1 MRARSRARAWALQV
15 LYAWEARGAEGSPL
29 ALLREFE
36 EERNIAEGS
45 REYLRELLTTVA
57 ERRREIDAT
66 LTQALTNWR
75 LDRLSVIDRNILRIG
90 AAEILFLP
98 DVPPR
103 ASIQE
108 ALVLAEK
115 FATAESP
122 RFVNG
127 VLDALL
133 HQVERAGERGERG
146 DRAGERGGRA
156 DQAGGG
162 RQTREGGEP

>member
-15 LYAWEARGAEGSPL
+15 LYAWEARGADGSPL

-36 EERNIAEGS
+36 EERRIAPAS
-45 REYLRELLTTVA
+45 REYLRELLVVVA
-57 ERRREIDAT
+57 EHRRET
-66 LTQALTNWR
+66 LTNWR
-75 LDRLSVIDRNILRIG
+75 LERLSVIDRNILRIG
-90 AAEILFLP
+90 AAEILFIP

-108 ALVLAEK
+108 AIVLAEK

-133 HQVERAGERGERG
+133 HRA
-146 DRAGERGGRA
+146 ERGGERA
-156 DQAGGG
+156 PGKAKGP
-162 RQTREGGEP
+162 EGGSR